1 MAINWSEKNIAELEL
16 YFSTDIKTGL
26 TTEQYR
32 QSKEQYGENI
42 IDSEVLKQQNFY
54 GLKKKSKN
62 IKAMLSGSV
71 GLFGALYMLTFLIL
85 AGMELDVKI
94 AFFLPVYMILP
105 VFSFVLGRSAEKK
118 YEYLYKAARPKALV
132 VRQGKR
138 KRVFIENIVPGDLIL
153 LSAGDI
159 VPADARLVSAAYLSC
174 IHINENGELT
184 SEGKTADILQ
194 YNPTDIP
201 ANIVYATN
209 IVDYGSAS
217 AVVFATGEN
226 TRIANLAE
234 SQGAKTGIFSKAE
247 PEEKNENSFLQ
258 KRTGQISKILFLLS
272 VVLSTIVI
280 LSGLLQQRDFLAAFM
295 ACLAAAAA
303 GFPEQI
309 PIVADYAALYG
320 LHKLSKLGILVKK
333 TSTIDEINSMDTIIA
348 KRTESFT
355 QDKMSLVKIS
365 EHDAS
370 GGDFLG
376 TGNILSCMAL
386 CGSVSEHGTYK
397 GRPAYSGS
405 ALDVAIFEALQKYG
419 LDFDAVNEVYQ
430 KIGKTMYNP
439 KSGIKSAVVAKEGG
453 FFLVCF
459 GEAFNVLARCSR
471 AHGQR
476 LERKSLEV
484 YKRKISAL
492 YAEHDLVMAAAQRP
506 FDYRAV
512 GSPAQKNEE
521 SELEFLGLASFSEP
535 KSSAVFESLDYLKKS
550 GVTPVMI
557 SGSDIAQ
564 TKSSAL
570 KFGIIQSPD
579 AAPVLDNEKIANMGD
594 DTFYINAQ
602 KFRLFAP
609 IALENKIKLLRA
621 LKFKKKAPAITV
633 NDIEEI
639 ALLNEPCLSFT
650 SVNTETG
657 VLKNKASVITKNLT
671 ISTVLKAVKNAVL
684 IYRNICALAQYA
696 STLFFSQ
703 YLLLLVSALVGG
715 QYIQTPAQIIWA
727 GIGAGYLFSA
737 SICLNEG
744 NKNWHLHRKNIKENK
759 SSKKFENAMLKHGL
773 VHGLLVFLCVLASF
787 FVCLI
792 FKEPALWSKVFMKY
806 LATNGAYG
814 EDIKSAQTAAFVSYI
829 VSCASLAA
837 GHIKGRRKFE
847 LGILK
852 NKAYLAV

>member
-16 YFSTDIKTGL
+16 YFSTDVKTGL

-62 IKAMLSGSV
+62 TKAMLSGSI
-71 GLFGALYMLTFLIL
+71 GLFGALYMLTILIL

-94 AFFLPVYMILP
+94 AFFLPVYMLLP

-138 KRVFIENIVPGDLIL
+138 KRGFIENIVPGDLIL

-159 VPADARLVSAAYLSC
+159 VPADARLVSSAYLSC
-174 IHINENGELT
+174 VHIDEHGKLS

-194 YNPTDIP
+194 YNPTNIP

-209 IVDYGSAS
+209 IVDYGSGS

-226 TRIANLAE
+226 THIANFAE
-234 SQGAKTGIFSKAE
+234 GQGAKTGILSKAGGADPNASDE
-247 PEEKNENSFLQ
+247 YSFLQ

-272 VVLSTIVI
+272 VALSTIVI
-280 LSGLLQQRDFLAAFM
+280 ISGLLQQRDFLSAAM

-303 GFPEQI
+303 GFTEQL
-309 PIVADYAALYG
+309 PIVADYAMLYG

-333 TSTIDEINSMDTIIA
+333 TSIIDEINSMDTIIA

-355 QDKMSLVKIS
+355 QDKMSLAKIS

-370 GGDFLG
+370 GGEFPG
-376 TGNILSCMAL
+376 EGNILSCMAL

-405 ALDVAIFEALQKYG
+405 ALDVAIFESLQKYG
-419 LDFDAVNEVYQ
+419 LDFDALNEVYQ

-453 FFLVCF
+453 FFLLCF
-459 GEAFNVLARCSR
+459 GEAFNVLGRCTF
-471 AHGQR
+471 AHGQK
-476 LERKSLEV
+476 LERKSLEI
-484 YKRKISAL
+484 YKRKIEKL

-521 SELEFLGLASFSEP
+521 SELEFLGLASFSES
-535 KSSAVFESLDYLKKS
+535 KTSAVFESLDYLKKS
-550 GVTPVMI
+550 GVSPVMI
-557 SGSDIAQ
+557 SGSNVAQ

-570 KFGIIQSPD
+570 KFGIITSPEST
-579 AAPVLDNEKIANMGD
+579 PVLDNEKIASMGD

-633 NDIEEI
+633 NDVEEI

-671 ISTVLKAVKNAVL
+671 ISTILKTVKSAVL
-684 IYRNICALAQYA
+684 IYRNICALAQYTT
-696 STLFFSQ
+696 TLFFSQ
-703 YLLLLVSALVGG
+703 YLLL
-715 QYIQTPAQIIWA
+715 
-727 GIGAGYLFSA
+727 
-737 SICLNEG
+737 
-744 NKNWHLHRKNIKENK
+744 
-759 SSKKFENAMLKHGL
+759 
-773 VHGLLVFLCVLASF
+773 
-787 FVCLI
+787 
-792 FKEPALWSKVFMKY
+792 
-806 LATNGAYG
+806 
-814 EDIKSAQTAAFVSYI
+814 
-829 VSCASLAA
+829 
-837 GHIKGRRKFE
+837 
-847 LGILK
+847 
-852 NKAYLAV
+852 